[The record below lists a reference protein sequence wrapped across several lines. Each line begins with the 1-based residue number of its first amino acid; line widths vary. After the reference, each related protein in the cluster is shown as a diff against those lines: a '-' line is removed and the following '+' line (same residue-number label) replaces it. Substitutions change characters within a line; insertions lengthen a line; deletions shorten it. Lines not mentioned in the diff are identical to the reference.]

1 MQVIPLRHPW
11 TWAASVLVVLVAAG
25 VAWSVTTNLAFRWPV
40 VAQYLFDGQILAGLL
55 RTLELTVAAM
65 SLGLVLGTAL
75 AIMRLSD
82 NKLLYVLSW
91 LYIWFFRSVPVL
103 VQLIFWYNFGALY
116 AHVTLA
122 LPWGPVLYSASTN
135 DVITPL
141 TAALAGLGLAQA
153 AYTAEVIRAG
163 ILSVSPGQT
172 RAAKALGMRPAT
184 IFIRIVFPQ
193 AMRVI
198 IPPVGNELISMV
210 KGTSLVSVI
219 AMADLLYTAQLYLCP
234 HLRDDPAADRGLPL
248 VPRHRLGAHRGAA
261 RVGTALRAWR
271 VSEPMVRIRGL
282 RKSFGAKEV
291 LCGIDMD
298 VAPGSVMCI
307 IGPSGS
313 GKSTL
318 LSCINHLERIDGGR
332 MWVGGEL
339 VGYREHAGKLYE
351 LPERKVAGMRARI
364 GMVFQHFNLFP
375 HMTAVQNIIEAPVQ
389 VNRQIRRPRRAAR
402 PLSAAGDAS
411 AWPTGAEPFRLSF
424 PVASSSGSP
433 SRGRWRWNR
442 S

>member
-1 MQVIPLRHPW
+1 MSSRAPEPSAPALPQPASDAPMQVIPLRRPW
-11 TWAASVLVVLVAAG
+11 TWAASVLVVLVAAC
-25 VAWSVTTNLAFRWPV
+25 VAWSVATNPAFQWPV
-40 VAQYLFDGQILAGLL
+40 VAQYLFDGQILAGLG

-65 SLGLVLGTAL
+65 ALGLVLGTAL

-82 NKLLYVLSW
+82 NKLLSTLSW

-172 RAAKALGMRPAT
+172 RAAKALGMGPAT

-219 AMADLLYTAQLYLCP
+219 AMADLLYTAQLIYARTYETIPLLIVASLWYLAVVSVLTVAQ
-234 HLRDDPAADRGLPL
+234 HALE
-248 VPRHRLGAHRGAA
+248 RHYGRGA
-261 RVGTALRAWR
+261 
-271 VSEPMVRIRGL
+271 
-282 RKSFGAKEV
+282 
-291 LCGIDMD
+291 
-298 VAPGSVMCI
+298 
-307 IGPSGS
+307 
-313 GKSTL
+313 
-318 LSCINHLERIDGGR
+318 
-332 MWVGGEL
+332 
-339 VGYREHAGKLYE
+339 
-351 LPERKVAGMRARI
+351 
-364 GMVFQHFNLFP
+364 
-375 HMTAVQNIIEAPVQ
+375 
-389 VNRQIRRPRRAAR
+389 
-402 PLSAAGDAS
+402 
-411 AWPTGAEPFRLSF
+411 
-424 PVASSSGSP
+424 
-433 SRGRWRWNR
+433 
-442 S
+442 